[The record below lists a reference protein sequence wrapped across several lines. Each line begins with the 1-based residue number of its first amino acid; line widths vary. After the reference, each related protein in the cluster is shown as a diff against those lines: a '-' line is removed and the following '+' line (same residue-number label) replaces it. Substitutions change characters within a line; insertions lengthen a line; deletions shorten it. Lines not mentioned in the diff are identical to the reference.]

1 VCPCYHD
8 YSTYASPIISVLIE
22 REREEKKRKKC
33 WFKSSL
39 SPWTTERNEKERERE
54 RKSLLSLSFLLI
66 LNDGDL
72 YVLFQIESEAKL

>member
-22 REREEKKRKKC
+22 REKKRKKC

-72 YVLFQIESEAKL
+72 YVLFQIESEAK